1 MSTYLNYIPTEL
13 IIITTDYI
21 EDVNNT
27 FILTRLLNFNN
38 VKWKQLFNHLISK
51 NLSILIGTI
60 IIN

>member
-38 VKWKQLFNHLISK
+38 VKWKQLFNYLISK
-51 NLSILIGTI
+51 NLFILIGTI

>member
-38 VKWKQLFNHLISK
+38 VK
-51 NLSILIGTI
+51 
-60 IIN
+60 